1 MVRRFPPPW
10 SVEESDACY
19 VVRDLS
25 GQKLAYGYFEDE
37 PDRRSAAYAA
47 LCRNAFSRA
56 SNSEH
61 CVRSISASW
70 HSRNA
75 SISAIAPCRVVGTVA
90 SRSHNASRQAPAI
103 SLCCRSHSSCLVQ
116 YSGPGWRC
124 PEAMKASQAARHFSA
139 LARTGSLMASALW
152 FELFPTT
159 WEDKALEPPA

>member
-47 LCRNAFSRA
+47 LCRNAFSRE

-90 SRSHNASRQAPAI
+90 TRSHNVSCQAAAT
-103 SLCCRSHSSCLVQ
+103 SLCCRSHLLCSVQ
-116 YSGPGWRC
+116 YSGAGWRC
-124 PEAMKASQAARHFSA
+124 SEAMKAFQAARHFSA
-139 LARTGSLMASALW
+139 LARIGRINSI
-152 FELFPTT
+152 
-159 WEDKALEPPA
+159 